1 MAGLLTP
8 YGYAESD
15 GTVHSRALST
25 ASVLPIVNEVDSFPY
40 PYPSLSAYVEKVH
53 SYFHFRVEGHTVG
66 YMLPSVAFTFVH
78 LPGWKL
84 DIESMPWTL
93 TLVAGRDE
101 SGRTA
106 AMANTIN
113 AMRETGHFKALEGW
127 RDELYAVYDPRN
139 PGCPLLLLERSAAQL
154 FGVVTYGVHMTAYCI
169 DPSRSS
175 LDAYQIWVPR
185 RSKTKQTYPG
195 MLDNTVAGGLGANE
209 DQHNCLVREAEEE
222 ASLPEEITAQAKL
235 VGTVSYFH
243 ISDGRS
249 GSGTGLLQ
257 PECQFVYDLDLTDK
271 NVVLKPGDSE
281 VEHFELMPA
290 RELWAKLLAREFKPN
305 SALVLIEFFIRHGI
319 CPVAVDSTYGETVA
333 RLHRRLEFDMCCT

>member
-1 MAGLLTP
+1 
-8 YGYAESD
+8 
-15 GTVHSRALST
+15 
-25 ASVLPIVNEVDSFPY
+25 
-40 PYPSLSAYVEKVH
+40 
-53 SYFHFRVEGHTVG
+53 
-66 YMLPSVAFTFVH
+66 
-78 LPGWKL
+78 
-84 DIESMPWTL
+84 
-93 TLVAGRDE
+93 
-101 SGRTA
+101 
-106 AMANTIN
+106 
-113 AMRETGHFKALEGW
+113 
-127 RDELYAVYDPRN
+127 
-139 PGCPLLLLERSAAQL
+139 
-154 FGVVTYGVHMTAYCI
+154 
-169 DPSRSS
+169 
-175 LDAYQIWVPR
+175 
-185 RSKTKQTYPG
+185 
-195 MLDNTVAGGLGANE
+195 MLDNTVAGGLSANE
-209 DQHNCLVREAEEE
+209 DQQNCLVREAEEE

-249 GSGTGLLQ
+249 GSETGLLQ